1 MVLPLLTRI
10 DHVGIACRD
19 LDRAIELY
27 RATFGLEVVSLEVN
41 QEQGVREAML
51 AVGPGAGTVV
61 AGAVAAGP
69 VVAGAV
75 VAGAVVAGPVVAGP
89 VVAGPV
95 VAGAV
100 VAGERP
106 GYVQLLE
113 PLAPDTPVGKFLDR
127 RGEGIHHIGY
137 GVSDIGEALAAIG
150 GTSGGSGGSG
160 GSRGSGVG
168 IRLIDE
174 RPRHGSMGASIAFL
188 HPADLGGV
196 LTELVQF
203 VSPALCGILTLT
215 GFTRTHRIEN
225 SEGSAKPPK

>member
-51 AVGPGAGTVV
+51 AVGPGAGPAV
-61 AGAVAAGP
+61 AGAA
-69 VVAGAV
+69 VAGAA
-75 VAGAVVAGPVVAGP
+75 VAGA
-89 VVAGPV
+89 V

-150 GTSGGSGGSG
+150 GTSGSSGGFRGFCGFSG
-160 GSRGSGVG
+160 
-168 IRLIDE
+168 
-174 RPRHGSMGASIAFL
+174 F
-188 HPADLGGV
+188 
-196 LTELVQF
+196 
-203 VSPALCGILTLT
+203 
-215 GFTRTHRIEN
+215 
-225 SEGSAKPPK
+225 